1 MKRNLLSL
9 IGKSSTRARSCMTLL
24 IMLAMTTVV
33 CAGTANAMSLT
44 GNGEASMSTQPEDV
58 FIIGEINGKNWV
70 TNDGVQMTRGED
82 GLYTATITIDPGM
95 YHCFALTR
103 KLSEDE
109 NDWNTINSNR
119 FGVLANGGGADNNFE
134 VTNEILG
141 DELTLSN
148 DDYYSS
154 FQIQEGVYTL
164 TINLEEMTLIIEK
177 IVEPND
183 VFILGT
189 VNENQWS
196 TNVGVPMT
204 CGEDGLFT
212 ARITAKAG
220 DYRYFS
226 FTKKLSENA
235 DDWDFIQPYRF
246 GAVSNGDF
254 LVTDELL
261 GQEIALTYENGQAL
275 RVESG
280 VYDLILDLEHMTL
293 IINKIKDV
301 FILGDINENYW
312 AADVG
317 VQMTR
322 SEDGIYTATITAKD
336 GGDHYFGFT
345 EKLSENDYDWDSISR
360 YRFGAVSEG
369 DFWVTDEQ
377 LGNEIT
383 LTYDGGPAFRV
394 SPGVY
399 QLTLD
404 LANMKLIITKVPSI
418 TTGLENG
425 QRDSVKGQRDGWF
438 TIDGRKLGGKPH
450 NRGLYIY
457 NGKKAIVN

>member
-9 IGKSSTRARSCMTLL
+9 IGKSSTIVRSCMTLL

-33 CAGTANAMSLT
+33 CDGTANAMPLT

-103 KLSEDE
+103 KLSEYE
-109 NDWNTINSNR
+109 NDWDTINSNR
-119 FGVLANGGGADNNFE
+119 FGVWANGGGADNNFE

-141 DELTLSN
+141 EELPLSN

-164 TINLEEMTLIIEK
+164 TVNLEEMTLIIEK
-177 IVEPND
+177 VVDD
-183 VFILGT
+183 VFIIGE
-189 VNENQWS
+189 VNGYQWAS
-196 TNVGVPMT
+196 YEGVTMT

-212 ARITAKAG
+212 ARVTADA
-220 DYRYFS
+220 DEYCYFS
-226 FTKKLSENA
+226 FTEKLSEYV
-235 DDWDFIQPYRF
+235 DDWDAISCYRF
-246 GAVSNGDF
+246 GAVSEGDF

-261 GQEIALTYENGQAL
+261 GKEIALTYENGQAL
-275 RVESG
+275 CVESG
-280 VYDLILDLEHMTL
+280 VYDLILDLANMKL

-322 SEDGIYTATITAKD
+322 SEDGIYTATITAKE
-336 GGDHYFGFT
+336 GGDHYFSFT
-345 EKLSENDYDWDSISR
+345 EKLSENYNGWDAISR

-369 DFWVTDEQ
+369 DFWVTEDQ
-377 LGNEIT
+377 LGKEIT

-404 LANMKLIITKVPSI
+404 LANKKLIITAVPSI

-438 TIDGRKLGGKPH
+438 TIDGRKFGGNP
-450 NRGLYIY
+450 NTRGLYIY
-457 NGKKAIVN
+457 NGKKVVVSSL